1 MLHRY
6 STYMYLTVLST
17 LPYKI
22 HVGTEYLHV
31 LECSYLHASYII
43 VKFLK
48 FSSFFEKKICF
59 WPVTF
64 MSLELT
70 CTQFLT
76 RKNLLSQYPLC
87 CVAQNNS
94 LHKKCLKVSYS
105 VVFLG
110 LVQFMYVWQ
119 NVPSIIQDAVVI
131 FFATTVESS
140 KINTMYKNTSLTGV
154 VLFPVFTGIW
164 WCSSM
169 LCIPCWPLYPP
180 WCWSCPFGWTWT

>member
-1 MLHRY
+1 MSVYRHRKKKTLWNLLRKIGCPHLDPTWVILQSSLFSEGNKELNLVSVFWRSLWVNKDSSAVPSMLHRY

-31 LECSYLHASYII
+31 LECSYLHACYII

-87 CVAQNNS
+87 CVAQIVSTKNAWRS
-94 LHKKCLKVSYS
+94 L
-105 VVFLG
+105 
-110 LVQFMYVWQ
+110 
-119 NVPSIIQDAVVI
+119 
-131 FFATTVESS
+131 
-140 KINTMYKNTSLTGV
+140 
-154 VLFPVFTGIW
+154 
-164 WCSSM
+164 
-169 LCIPCWPLYPP
+169 IP
-180 WCWSCPFGWTWT
+180 